1 MTRRAPALATWLL
14 ERFGVKWQ
22 NEALIGD
29 LAEEYQAGKS
39 AAWYW
44 WQTLVAIALAVP
56 RDIRQHKLLA
66 LRAIAIGWI
75 LARAFGW
82 FFGDMTTHLP
92 PWIMNHWSPPAQF
105 VFGPIMVPWSLL
117 KLALIGWMLLKLV
130 LIGWLVART
139 HRAQAAAM
147 VLIFATSRILYASTL
162 YMSHYMS
169 HYLVSGTY
177 GWSLHIFLQQYLMI
191 FTNLAIQGLFI
202 ITGGF
207 LVAPKAQPGP
217 SSSA

>member
-1 MTRRAPALATWLL
+1 MTRRAPVLATWLL
-14 ERFGVKWQ
+14 ERFGVKQQ

-44 WQTLVAIALAVP
+44 WQTLVAISVAVP

-66 LRAIAIGWI
+66 VRAIAMGWI
-75 LARAFGW
+75 FARAFGW
-82 FFGDMTTHLP
+82 FFGDFTTHLP
-92 PWIMNHWSPPAQF
+92 PWFMTHWSPPSQF
-105 VFGPIMVPWSLL
+105 VFGPIMVPWSVL
-117 KLALIGWMLLKLV
+117 KLGLIGWWWLKLV

-147 VLIFATSRILYASTL
+147 VLIFATSRILYVSTS
-162 YMSHYMS
+162 YMN

-177 GWSLHIFLQQYLMI
+177 VHVPLQQDLMI
-191 FTNLAIQGLFI
+191 FTNLALQILPIVVGGL
-202 ITGGF
+202 
-207 LVAPKAQPGP
+207 LVTPKAQPEPP
-217 SSSA
+217 SAMTLARS